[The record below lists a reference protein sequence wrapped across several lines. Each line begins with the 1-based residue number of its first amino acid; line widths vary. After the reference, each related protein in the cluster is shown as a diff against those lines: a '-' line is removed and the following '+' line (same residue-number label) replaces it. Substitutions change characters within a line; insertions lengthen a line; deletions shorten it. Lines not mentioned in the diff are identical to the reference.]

1 MKWMSGPLPTA
12 SHVWVRTL
20 PAWHALSLGTI
31 VVTLLVAFG
40 SGTMRPGAEALAV
53 VLSGLLMAGYWAMFI
68 RPKPWDWPSRFEVA
82 YVVGVSIDFAIL
94 LQISPYF
101 AYLQFSLFP
110 QFFFLL
116 NKNRRAILVGSVG
129 VASAL
134 VLSELGQTGWDL
146 DVAMPRIASD
156 LLEVAFVL
164 AMSLW
169 IGAIA
174 KQSVDRQHL
183 IVELERTRA
192 ELAAAERAAGVL
204 EERGRLAREIHDTLA
219 QGFASVVTHL
229 QAAQASLPA
238 GAERTGAHIA
248 QAETVARDSLAEARA
263 LAWAL
268 RPAAIA
274 DAGLVAA
281 IERAVAAAFP
291 PGTVVAALTVTGT
304 VRPLHPT
311 VEVTLLRTVQEAL
324 TNVRRHAAATRVDVT
339 LSYFDDAV
347 SIDVADD
354 GRGIEA
360 GATSAAPLGG
370 LGLVGMRERAEALG
384 GTLSLESTPGEGTTV
399 AVNLPTPDEAGAAAG
414 AARTGDLPAPDH
426 EILVPEAIA

>member
-1 MKWMSGPLPTA
+1 
-12 SHVWVRTL
+12 V
-20 PAWHALSLGTI
+20 LSLGTV

-40 SGTMRPGAEALAV
+40 SGTIRPGMESLAV
-53 VLSGLLMAGYWAMFI
+53 VLSGLLLAGYWAMFI

-82 YVVGVSIDFAIL
+82 YVVAVSIDFGIL

-110 QFFFLL
+110 QFCFLL
-116 NKNRRAILVGSVG
+116 NKNRRALATGLFG
-129 VASAL
+129 VAIAL
-134 VLSELGQTGWDL
+134 VLSELTQTGWNL
-146 DVAMPRIASD
+146 AVAMPRIATD

-192 ELAAAERAAGVL
+192 DLAAAEREAGVL
-204 EERGRLAREIHDTLA
+204 EERARLAREIHDTLA
-219 QGFASVVTHL
+219 QGFASIVTHL
-229 QAAQASLPA
+229 QAARASLPA

-248 QAETVARDSLAEARA
+248 EAETVARDSLAEARA

-281 IERAVAAAFP
+281 LERAVAAAFP
-291 PGTVVAALTVTGT
+291 TGTLEAALTVTGT
-304 VRPLHPT
+304 VRSLHPT

-354 GRGIEA
+354 GRGFEA
-360 GATSAAPLGG
+360 GTTSAAPLGG

-384 GTLSLESTPGEGTTV
+384 GALSLESTPGEGTTV
-399 AVNLPTPDEAGAAAG
+399 AVYLPTPEESQTT
-414 AARTGDLPAPDH
+414 TGTLKRSVLRVPDR
-426 EILVPEAIA
+426 EIRVPEAIA

>member
-1 MKWMSGPLPTA
+1 L
-12 SHVWVRTL
+12 
-20 PAWHALSLGTI
+20 
-31 VVTLLVAFG
+31 
-40 SGTMRPGAEALAV
+40 EALAV
-53 VLSGLLMAGYWAMFI
+53 LLSGLLLAGYWAMFM
-68 RPKPWDWPSRFEVA
+68 RPRPWHWPSRFEVA
-82 YVVGVSIDFAIL
+82 YIVGVSVDFAVL

-116 NKNRRAILVGSVG
+116 NKNRRALLVGAIG

-134 VLSELGQTGWDL
+134 VLSSVAQTAWDL
-146 DVAMPRIASD
+146 DLAMPQVASNV
-156 LLEVAFVL
+156 LQVAFVL

-174 KQSVDRQHL
+174 KQSVDRQQL

-192 ELAAAERAAGVL
+192 ELVAAEREAGVL
-204 EERGRLAREIHDTLA
+204 EERARLAREIHDTLA

-248 QAETVARDSLAEARA
+248 QAETVARDSLGEARA

-281 IERAVAAAFP
+281 LERAVAAAFP
-291 PGTVVAALTVTGT
+291 SGAGEAALTVTGT

-324 TNVRRHAAATRVDVT
+324 TNVRRHAEATRVDVT

-354 GRGIEA
+354 GRGFED
-360 GATSAAPLGG
+360 GTTSAAPLGG

-384 GTLSLESTPGEGTTV
+384 GSFSLESTPGQGTIV
-399 AVNLPTPDEAGAAAG
+399 AVNIPTPEAEATTTDPPAGADPTPT
-414 AARTGDLPAPDH
+414 RPDTR
-426 EILVPEAIA
+426 VPEAIR

>member
-1 MKWMSGPLPTA
+1 MSAPIPAA

-20 PAWHALSLGTI
+20 PAWHILSIVTI
-31 VVTLLVAFG
+31 VGSLLVAFG
-40 SGTMRPGAEALAV
+40 SGTIRPGMETLAV
-53 VLSGLLMAGYWAMFI
+53 LLSGLLLAGYWAMFI
-68 RPKPWDWPSRFEVA
+68 RPRPWQWPSRFEVA
-82 YVVGVSIDFAIL
+82 YIVGVSVDFAVL

-116 NKNRRAILVGSVG
+116 NRNRRALVVGAIG

-134 VLSELGQTGWDL
+134 VLSSLAQTAWELDL
-146 DVAMPRIASD
+146 AMPQVASNV
-156 LLEVAFVL
+156 LQVAFVL

-192 ELAAAERAAGVL
+192 DLAAAEREAGVL
-204 EERGRLAREIHDTLA
+204 EERARLAREIHDTLA

-229 QAAQASLPA
+229 QAAEASLPA

-248 QAETVARDSLAEARA
+248 QAESVARESLAEARA

-274 DAGLVAA
+274 DAGLVGA
-281 IERAVAAAFP
+281 IERAVTAAFP
-291 PGTVVAALTVTGT
+291 TGTVTAALTVTGT

-324 TNVRRHAAATRVDVT
+324 TNVRRHAGASRVDVT
-339 LSYFDDAV
+339 LTYFDDAV
-347 SIDVADD
+347 SIDVVDD
-354 GRGIEA
+354 GRGFES
-360 GATSAAPLGG
+360 GTPSTAPMGG
-370 LGLVGMRERAEALG
+370 LGLVGMRERAEAVG
-384 GTLSLESTPGEGTTV
+384 GTFSLETAPGEGTTV
-399 AVNLPTPDEAGAAAG
+399 AVNIPTPEAAPP
-414 AARTGDLPAPDH
+414 TGDPATGASPTPPTADR
-426 EILVPEAIA
+426 VPEAIA